1 VSFGKEGR
9 WKKVDGRKDKKIAGI
24 LFTLPNDFS
33 VAYPPRTSLPAKIIP
48 KSLKII
54 L

>member
-1 VSFGKEGR
+1 MEEKIKS
-9 WKKVDGRKDKKIAGI
+9 IAGI
-24 LFTLPNDFS
+24 LSPLPNAFS